1 MNIEFHHKTVI
12 VTGAAHGFGRQ
23 ISLEYAR
30 RGASVWA
37 CDVLADELAET
48 RALCLEAGGACEI
61 GTVDVTRRDE
71 VFGFVAAALRTAPQ
85 VDILVNN
92 AGGVLGQTGRP
103 LEDVPLEDWQGIFDV
118 NVTGAFTFCQAVAPG
133 MKAARQGRIVNI
145 SSGAGLGI
153 SLTGIQAYAAAK
165 AANPEVV
172 VLAAPLAPTLEPDG
186 SPWGLND
193 LVYLERLYEAGA
205 APYFDAL
212 AVHTYGFTFPPEAEP
227 GPDILNFRRIELIR
241 EIMTA
246 HGDAAK
252 PIYVTESGW
261 NDHPRWTKAV
271 RPLQRIQYTIASY
284 EWAEAHMPY
293 VEKLCQWVLRYPAP
307 TRSYP
312 DNFTFLTA
320 DFRPRPIYEYVQAY
334 AQGREIA
341 LP

>member
-118 NVTGAFTFCQAVAPG
+118 NVTGAFMFCQAVAPG

-153 SLTGIQAYAAAK
+153 SLTGIQAYASAK
-165 AANPEVV
+165 AALVNLTRQLAHELGSWNITVNSIAPGFVRSNPATERQWQSYGEEGQR
-172 VLAAPLAPTLEPDG
+172 A
-186 SPWGLND
+186 
-193 LVYLERLYEAGA
+193 LV
-205 APYFDAL
+205 
-212 AVHTYGFTFPPEAEP
+212 
-227 GPDILNFRRIELIR
+227 N
-241 EIMTA
+241 
-246 HGDAAK
+246 
-252 PIYVTESGW
+252 
-261 NDHPRWTKAV
+261 N
-271 RPLQRIQYTIASY
+271 
-284 EWAEAHMPY
+284 
-293 VEKLCQWVLRYPAP
+293 
-307 TRSYP
+307 
-312 DNFTFLTA
+312 
-320 DFRPRPIYEYVQAY
+320 
-334 AQGREIA
+334 IA
-341 LP
+341 LKQLGTAEDIAYSVLFFTSDYAGWITGQVLSVDGGK